1 MILPPRRSDFN
12 SANSLTGLMVTG
24 VKDRTTGQLA
34 NNSNIA
40 TLVDILLR
48 ANIGENVWIKK
59 QTVLVFQKVK
69 Q

>member
-1 MILPPRRSDFN
+1 
-12 SANSLTGLMVTG
+12 MVTG

-59 QTVLVFQKVK
+59 QTVLIFQKVK